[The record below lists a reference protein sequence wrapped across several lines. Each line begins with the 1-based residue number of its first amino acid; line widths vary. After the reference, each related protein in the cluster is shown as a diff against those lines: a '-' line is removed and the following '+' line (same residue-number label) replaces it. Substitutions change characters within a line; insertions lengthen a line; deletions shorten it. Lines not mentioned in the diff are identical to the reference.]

1 MLETLKKIFGLLAPG
16 DCRRLLLVLGILLI
30 TGVVETVTVASIM
43 PFMTVLADSGAVER
57 VDVSRLAA
65 WFLSPAYNWFGF
77 DRSETFL
84 IFLGFVVLG
93 CVIATGALKMLAT
106 WAMLS
111 FTSRTNHGLSRR
123 LFEEYLHRPY
133 SWFLGQHSAE
143 LGKIVLSEVDQVING
158 AVIPVIQLT
167 NHVVFLLF
175 LIALLVIVQPELAMP
190 FIAAL
195 GGVYWLTFWMSRHYL
210 HRAGEARVNA
220 NSERFRLTSEA
231 LGGIKEVKILGL
243 EDTFLRRFEE
253 PSRRFAQAVVVR
265 ESVAQIPQYALPA
278 IAFIGVM
285 LIIQYQLF
293 LHGYVAQALPLIA
306 LFVVAGSRL
315 MPAFQGVYQC
325 WSRLRFAKPA
335 LDNLLRALSK
345 GTTLL
350 QNSEVTSSTWGKN
363 FSLCDQLELRNI
375 SYGYPGAS
383 IPVLHDVSLTIPA
396 RALVGFVGH
405 TGAGKTTLAD
415 IILGLLDV
423 DNGQLLVDGTLITK
437 ANKRSWQ
444 RCVGYVPQH
453 IFLADDSVAA
463 NIAFG
468 VDPAKI
474 DMLAVQRA
482 ARVANVHDFVTR
494 ELECGYDTMIGE
506 RGIRLSGGQRQR
518 LGIARALYRD
528 PPILIMDEA
537 TNALDTITERAVM
550 DAVANLAHKKTI
562 ILIAHRIATVRYCD
576 LIFLLEGGRI
586 LASGSYDALVG
597 DSTRFR
603 EMVAN
608 G

>member
-1 MLETLKKIFGLLAPG
+1 VIG
-16 DCRRLLLVLGILLI
+16 
-30 TGVVETVTVASIM
+30 
-43 PFMTVLADSGAVER
+43 
-57 VDVSRLAA
+57 
-65 WFLSPAYNWFGF
+65 WF
-77 DRSETFL
+77 E
-84 IFLGFVVLG
+84 
-93 CVIATGALKMLAT
+93 
-106 WAMLS
+106 
-111 FTSRTNHGLSRR
+111 
-123 LFEEYLHRPY
+123 
-133 SWFLGQHSAE
+133 
-143 LGKIVLSEVDQVING
+143 
-158 AVIPVIQLT
+158 
-167 NHVVFLLF
+167 
-175 LIALLVIVQPELAMP
+175 IVQPELAVP
-190 FIAAL
+190 FIAVL
-195 GGVYWLTFWMSRHYL
+195 GGVYWLIYWVSRHYL
-210 HRAGEARVNA
+210 HRAGETRVDA
-220 NSERFRLTSEA
+220 NSERFRLSSEA

-253 PSRRFAQAVVVR
+253 PSRRFARAVVVR
-265 ESVAQIPQYALPA
+265 ELVTQIPQYSLPA

-285 LIIQYQLF
+285 LIVQYQLF

-325 WSRLRFAKPA
+325 WSRLRFATPA
-335 LDNLLRALSK
+335 LDNLLRDLPK
-345 GTTLL
+345 GTPLL
-350 QNSEVTSSTWGKN
+350 QNSEVKSSTWGKN

-375 SYGYPGAS
+375 SYGYPGAT
-383 IPVLHDVSLTIPA
+383 IPVLHEVSLTIPA

-405 TGAGKTTLAD
+405 SGSGKTTLAD

-423 DNGQLLVDGTLITK
+423 DNGQLLVDGTLISK

-453 IFLADDSVAA
+453 IFLADASVAA

-468 VDPAKI
+468 IDHAEI

-482 ARVANVHDFVTR
+482 AQVANLHDFVTA
-494 ELECGYDTMIGE
+494 ELKCSYDTMIGE

-586 LASGSYDALVG
+586 LASGSYNALVG
-597 DSTRFR
+597 DSARFR
-603 EMVAN
+603 EMVAH
-608 G
+608 GGAIA